1 VKRKLT
7 YSQMDVLMAS
17 PDNPTPEFRRNHQL
31 TRMWQGLHELETSP
45 APTINDWT
53 VVSDAVNMM
62 ETLLVMGWVQ
72 DPDDTLTAAMGAM
85 AEAGRRHQE
94 GHALRLTGQ
103 GMQIIRG
110 ILEDYADALEQLSHR
125 VMVVA
130 HRKTEQRLHEILDGK
145 VQPHDVRFV

>member
-7 YSQMDVLMAS
+7 YSQLDVLMAS
-17 PDNPTPEFRRNHQL
+17 PDKPTPEFKRNHQL

-45 APTINDWT
+45 SPTVNDWT

-72 DPDDTLTAAMGAM
+72 DPDDTRTAAMGAM

-125 VMVVA
+125 VMIVA

>member
-1 VKRKLT
+1 VKRNLT
-7 YSQMDVLMAS
+7 YSTMDVLMAS
-17 PDNPTPEFRRNHQL
+17 PDNPMPQFKRNHQL
-31 TRMWQGLHELETSP
+31 TRIWQGLHELEKAP
-45 APTINDWT
+45 APTIGDWT
-53 VVSDAVNMM
+53 VVSDAINMM

-72 DPDDTLTAAMGAM
+72 DPDDTLTEAMKAM

-103 GMQIIRG
+103 GMQTIRG
-110 ILEDYADALEQLSHR
+110 ILEDYAEAVEQLSHR
-125 VMVVA
+125 VMIVA